1 MKRNKSTI
9 ILPSDTIAG
18 KKDDKIEVVDFNVKP
33 VNAKAGKT
41 VTISFTVKNVSGE
54 TLAEIP
60 WQVGKDKTILCYG
73 ERYNIPAGQSFKVS
87 VTWVASPGAHF
98 FYADIDPRN
107 ILKEPRTKQF
117 NNFPQGIDVIVSK
130 GKK

>member
-1 MKRNKSTI
+1 MKRIKNTI
-9 ILPSDTIAG
+9 IPEHDTISG
-18 KKDDKIEVVDFNVKP
+18 KKDDKVEVIDFNVKP
-33 VNAKAGKT
+33 LNPKPGKI

-54 TLAEIP
+54 LLSEVP
-60 WQVGKDKTILCYG
+60 WQIGKDKTIFCYG
-73 ERYNIPAGQSFKVS
+73 ERYNVPAGQTFKVS
-87 VTWVASPGAHF
+87 VTWTASAGAHF

-107 ILKEPRTKQF
+107 ILKEPRIKQF

>member
-1 MKRNKSTI
+1 MKRNKSMIIPKSETI
-9 ILPSDTIAG
+9 SG
-18 KKDDKIEVVDFNVKP
+18 KKDDKVEVTEFIVKP
-33 VNAKAGKT
+33 LNPKPGKN

-54 TLAEIP
+54 LLAEVP
-60 WQVGKDKTILCYG
+60 WQVGKDKIILCYG
-73 ERYNIPAGQSFKVS
+73 ERYNIPAGQKFKIS
-87 VTWVASPGAHF
+87 VTWTAAAGKHF

-107 ILKEPRTKQF
+107 ILKEPRAKQF